1 MASAIQAEPRTDL
14 IVTGMNCANCARH
27 VTEALLHVPGVDRA
41 EVSLGEGRARVRW
54 RSESSP
60 NVPALAEA
68 VRAAGYNAKPA
79 EIELKPHR
87 DGWRTNVIIG
97 LSCVIPMMAGEWIF
111 HVESAAWFRWLSF
124 SLASVAQVLCGAR
137 FYRGAWQQLKTG
149 ASSMDTLVALG
160 STAAFG
166 YSVWAMFSGA
176 AGHLYFMEAA
186 AIITLISAGH
196 WMEARATA
204 LAEKSLRSLFNLA
217 PQTARRRNHAGT
229 EEEVAVAELKP
240 GDIVVLRPG
249 DRVPTDGDVIEGQC
263 EVDESMLT
271 GESLPVEKSPASR
284 LYGGTLNLNGHIV
297 MNVTAVGEAT
307 AMARIIAAVQRAQ
320 NSRAE
325 IQRLADR
332 VSNIFVPIVLV
343 VAVAAGL
350 WWGLAPHEAHRVSVF
365 LARYLW
371 SPMEAATPLA
381 AGILAS
387 VAVLIVACPCAMGLA
402 TPVAIMAGTNAAAK
416 RGILIRDGIAL
427 EKAGRITVLLADK
440 TGTLT
445 AGKPVVVASEGA
457 DLALAASLAA
467 RSNHP
472 FSQAVAKLTDQR
484 PGVEGWREIRGAGVE
499 AGEAR
504 LGSLAWLAE
513 CDVDVSARKTFID
526 KWSASGATILG
537 LAAGR
542 ELKAVIALQD
552 ALKPDAAQVVAQL
565 ARGGLKIFMV
575 TGDNRRTAQA
585 IGEQA
590 GIPAENIFAEI
601 KPEQKAELVKKLQG
615 EGERVAF
622 VGDGINDAPAL
633 EQADLGI
640 AVNQA
645 SDIAG
650 EAADIILLRS
660 DIRALPEALEL
671 ARRTLRTIHQN
682 LFWAFFYNAAGI
694 PLAALGFLN
703 PILCAAAMGFSDL
716 IVIGNAL
723 RLSR

>member
-1 MASAIQAEPRTDL
+1 
-14 IVTGMNCANCARH
+14 
-27 VTEALLHVPGVDRA
+27 
-41 EVSLGEGRARVRW
+41 
-54 RSESSP
+54 
-60 NVPALAEA
+60 
-68 VRAAGYNAKPA
+68 
-79 EIELKPHR
+79 
-87 DGWRTNVIIG
+87 
-97 LSCVIPMMAGEWIF
+97 
-111 HVESAAWFRWLSF
+111 
-124 SLASVAQVLCGAR
+124 
-137 FYRGAWQQLKTG
+137 
-149 ASSMDTLVALG
+149 
-160 STAAFG
+160 
-166 YSVWAMFSGA
+166 
-176 AGHLYFMEAA
+176 
-186 AIITLISAGH
+186 
-196 WMEARATA
+196 
-204 LAEKSLRSLFNLA
+204 
-217 PQTARRRNHAGT
+217 
-229 EEEVAVAELKP
+229 
-240 GDIVVLRPG
+240 
-249 DRVPTDGDVIEGQC
+249 
-263 EVDESMLT
+263 
-271 GESLPVEKSPASR
+271 
-284 LYGGTLNLNGHIV
+284 

-307 AMARIIAAVQRAQ
+307 AMARIIAAVERAQ

-343 VAVAAGL
+343 VAVATGL
-350 WWGLAPHEAHRVSVF
+350 WWGLAPHEAHRVSTF

-371 SPMEAATPLA
+371 SPIAASTPVA
-381 AGILAS
+381 SGILAA

-416 RGILIRDGIAL
+416 RGILIRDGMAL

-445 AGKPVVVASEGA
+445 AGKPLVVATEGGE
-457 DLALAASLAA
+457 LALAASLAA

-472 FSQAVAKLTDQR
+472 LSQAVAKLEAERQ
-484 PGVEGWREIRGAGVE
+484 PIEGWREVRGAGVE

-513 CDVDVSARKTFID
+513 CGVDFSAHKSFID

-537 LAAGR
+537 LAIGR
-542 ELKAVIALQD
+542 ELKTVIALQD
-552 ALKPDAAQVVAQL
+552 TLKPDAVQVIAQL
-565 ARGGLKIFMV
+565 AEGGLKIFMV

-585 IGEQA
+585 IGQQA
-590 GIPAENIFAEI
+590 GIAAENIFAEI

-615 EGERVAF
+615 DGERVAF

-682 LFWAFFYNAAGI
+682 LFWAFFYNAAAI

-703 PILCAAAMGFSDL
+703 PIICAAAMGFSDL

-723 RLSR
+723 RISR

>member
-1 MASAIQAEPRTDL
+1 
-14 IVTGMNCANCARH
+14 
-27 VTEALLHVPGVDRA
+27 
-41 EVSLGEGRARVRW
+41 
-54 RSESSP
+54 
-60 NVPALAEA
+60 
-68 VRAAGYNAKPA
+68 
-79 EIELKPHR
+79 
-87 DGWRTNVIIG
+87 
-97 LSCVIPMMAGEWIF
+97 
-111 HVESAAWFRWLSF
+111 
-124 SLASVAQVLCGAR
+124 
-137 FYRGAWQQLKTG
+137 
-149 ASSMDTLVALG
+149 
-160 STAAFG
+160 
-166 YSVWAMFSGA
+166 
-176 AGHLYFMEAA
+176 
-186 AIITLISAGH
+186 
-196 WMEARATA
+196 
-204 LAEKSLRSLFNLA
+204 
-217 PQTARRRNHAGT
+217 
-229 EEEVAVAELKP
+229 
-240 GDIVVLRPG
+240 
-249 DRVPTDGDVIEGQC
+249 
-263 EVDESMLT
+263 MLT
-271 GESLPVEKSPASR
+271 GESLPVGKSPASR

-343 VAVAAGL
+343 VAIAAGL
-350 WWGLAPHEAHRVSVF
+350 WWGLAPHEAHRVSAF

-381 AGILAS
+381 AGILAA

-427 EKAGRITVLLADK
+427 EKAGRISVLLADK

-457 DLALAASLAA
+457 DLPLAASLGA

-472 FSQAVAKLTDQR
+472 LSQAVAKLTDQR
-484 PGVEGWREIRGAGVE
+484 EALALKGWREIRGAGVE

-513 CDVDVSARKTFID
+513 CGADLSAHKTFID

-537 LAAGR
+537 LAVGR
-542 ELKAVIALQD
+542 DLKSVIALQD
-552 ALKPDAAQVVAQL
+552 ALKPDAAQVVMQL

-575 TGDNRRTAQA
+575 TGDNRRTALA
-585 IGEQA
+585 IGQQA